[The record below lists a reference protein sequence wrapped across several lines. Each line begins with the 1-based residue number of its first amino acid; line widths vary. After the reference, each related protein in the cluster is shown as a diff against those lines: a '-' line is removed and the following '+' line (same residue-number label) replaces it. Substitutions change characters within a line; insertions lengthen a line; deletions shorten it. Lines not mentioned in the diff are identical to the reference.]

1 MALKGL
7 IKITT
12 LSSGSDWLPSSIRFK
27 NSLKE
32 REGGRERE
40 GGKEREG
47 ERGERERERERGR
60 ERERET
66 GCIPYYIEH
75 KIS

>member
-47 ERGERERERERGR
+47 EREGGR
-60 ERERET
+60 ERERLAAFL
-66 GCIPYYIEH
+66 II
-75 KIS
+75 